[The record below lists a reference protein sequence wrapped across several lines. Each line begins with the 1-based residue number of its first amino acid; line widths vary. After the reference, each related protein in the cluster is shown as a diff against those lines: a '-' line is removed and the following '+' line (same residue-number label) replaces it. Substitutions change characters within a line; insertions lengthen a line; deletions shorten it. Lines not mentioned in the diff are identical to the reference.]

1 MVLILVIFALPGNV
15 SAKGSTALIS
25 SFSELKQAIHAAND
39 GDILY
44 VDDIDFTPTGGI
56 NNSWMRIEINKSLT
70 IRSGKDSAKDGSMGG
85 AKAVFTNGSFILSG
99 SKVAGESISLR
110 FENIVFDGGIN
121 TANLKTTDFDYPWS
135 EEEQRY
141 LLNEPEL
148 AQYALA
154 FKGNVD
160 AVFTDCDFKNYM
172 HEYGPVAQIRYDDYT
187 GIPSLLEMFGDYSGC
202 SINISLERCNITG
215 NAAFYDGGAI
225 FIEGNN
231 NVTLTA
237 TDCVFA
243 DNYSGEGDFRIGG
256 GAIYASGAKLTLE
269 RCRIENNSANHLF
282 PDMELPDED
291 KNAGGG
297 IYANNTKLSITDSY
311 IAGNSASMGGGIA
324 CINTDAVVDGCI
336 FTGNRAQAH
345 ARNWTGDVGPWNNM
359 AQGGAVYHTGSTG
372 TKVTIIN
379 SSIYG
384 NSAQNAYGGIYSGYS
399 GVTVDVNAGQLELQ
413 LCTYAGNT
421 CDSAYD
427 YSAEDMFPW
436 CSHPGDFLE
445 SPYITTK
452 GCVIIDESFERD
464 FPRYEQP
471 SESNAYNYIASS
483 DRAEA
488 DGLSIVYHE
497 EAPGSVINAPANI
510 DFEIPA
516 EYAEALLNGRYE
528 GKLTAVSVGNNYRSA
543 LYGSAELMADGVGRG
558 RTIIWIAF
566 GVILIAL
573 ALITALYLR
582 RRKLPGEDAAWP
594 GISEAE
600 PSEIS
605 VSQTA
610 VSEPF
615 TSHSAELEQPVPETA
630 ASKLITSQ
638 PEISE
643 HAVLQPATIIV
654 KAWFTSEEIDKII
667 QVLPK
672 ARNLTGRESEVFV
685 EILEGKKQ
693 KEIAY
698 DLGIEITTVKDFCR
712 KIYDKLDFVNKE
724 DLLKKCSELI
734 DPKV

>member
-1 MVLILVIFALPGNV
+1 MKTVTLKMHNKFIKTMISVMVLVLINIMLLETVFV
-15 SAKGSTALIS
+15 KGSTTLIS

-44 VDDIDFTPTGGI
+44 VDDIDFTPADSI
-56 NNSWMRIEINKSLT
+56 DNSWMRIEVNKSVT
-70 IRSGKDSAKDGSMGG
+70 IKSGKADG
-85 AKAVFTNGSFILSG
+85 KAVFINGSFLLSG
-99 SKVAGESISLR
+99 SKVANESISLC
-110 FENIVFDGGIN
+110 FENIIFDGGVN
-121 TANLKTTDFDYPWS
+121 TADLKTTDFDYPWS

-148 AQYALA
+148 AQYALI
-154 FKGNVD
+154 FKGNVN
-160 AVFTDCDFKNYM
+160 ASFTDCDFKNYM
-172 HEYGPVAQIRYDDYT
+172 HEYGPITQIRYGDYT
-187 GIPSLLEMFGDYSGC
+187 AIPSLQEMFGDYSGC
-202 SINISLERCNITG
+202 ALNIVFERCNITD

-237 TDCVFA
+237 KDCVFA

-269 RCRIENNSANHLF
+269 HCRIENNSANHLF

-291 KNAGGG
+291 KHSGGG
-297 IYANNTKLSITDSY
+297 IYADNAKLSITDSY

-324 CINTDAVVDGCI
+324 FINTDAVVDGCV
-336 FTGNRAQAH
+336 FTGNRAQEH
-345 ARNWTGDVGPWNNM
+345 STNWTGDVGPWNNM

-399 GVTVDVNAGQLELQ
+399 GVLIDVYAGQLELQ
-413 LCTYAGNT
+413 LCTYADNT

-427 YSAEDMFPW
+427 YSAEDMFLW
-436 CSHPGDFLE
+436 CSHPGDILE
-445 SPYITTK
+445 IPHITTT
-452 GCVIIDESFERD
+452 GCVIIDESFEKD

-483 DRAEA
+483 NRAES
-488 DGLSIVYHE
+488 DGLLIDYSKAV
-497 EAPGSVINAPANI
+497 PGVTILATESV
-510 DFEIPA
+510 DFKIPA
-516 EYAEALLNGRYE
+516 EYAETLLNGRYE
-528 GKLTAVSVGNNYRSA
+528 GKLTEVSVGNNYRSD
-543 LYGSAELMADGVGRG
+543 LYSMAELPDNGVGRG
-558 RTIIWIAF
+558 RTIIWITS
-566 GVILIAL
+566 GIVLIAL

-582 RRKLPGEDAAWP
+582 RRYHPGK
-594 GISEAE
+594 EAE
-600 PSEIS
+600 QP
-605 VSQTA
+605 VSQTTA
-610 VSEPF
+610 SEM
-615 TSHSAELEQPVPETA
+615 T
-630 ASKLITSQ
+630 TSQ
-638 PEISE
+638 AVTSE
-643 HAVLQPATIIV
+643 HVVLQSSTIVV
-654 KAWFTSEEIDKII
+654 KAWFTKEEINKIM
-667 QVLPK
+667 QTLPK
-672 ARNLTGRESEVFV
+672 AQTLTGRESEVFV

-734 DPKV
+734 DSKI